1 MLRYSTA
8 LVFSVMSALA
18 IGADSQAGEHVKP
31 RQADPAYLA
40 TIVDDNPFPL
50 PRGLAPWERSIR
62 SYEIRGATAP
72 PEGYVRAQ
80 AEYEYNRGLFIRWGS
95 FNSLLTLMV
104 VPLTTADEPSKVWIA
119 VTGSAQENS
128 ARSTL
133 QGAGADLDY
142 VEFVHQSCSGSNCS
156 VWMRDY
162 GPRFIDNDGFLAI
175 SDHTYNRP
183 ARTQDNAFPTLVSSQ
198 WSIPLFDIGLTHG
211 GGNFH
216 LFRNRDAFM
225 TRLIANENPGVNAAT
240 IIQRYADHQGLNLT
254 LTDPFPSSYDSTQHI
269 DMWMLPVGDD
279 KVIIG
284 EYAAGEGGGVPR
296 AVTEATAADMASRGY
311 TVYRTPGWRA
321 SGAHHTYTN
330 SVIVNKTVLVCQFNG
345 YAAQNAQAVAV
356 FEEAMPYHDIVP
368 INCSDIIGLSGAIHC
383 IVMHVPEVVL
393 FRDTF
398 DGHSY

>member
-1 MLRYSTA
+1 MPRHRTVLMFA
-8 LVFSVMSALA
+8 VVAALA
-18 IGADSQAGEHVKP
+18 IPASADAGERIKP

-40 TIVDDNPFPL
+40 TIVDDNPNPL
-50 PRGLAPWERSIR
+50 PRGLAPWERAIQPF
-62 SYEIRGATAP
+62 EIRGATAP

-80 AEYEYNRGLFIRWGS
+80 AEYEYNQGMFIRWGS
-95 FNSLLTLMV
+95 FNALHTSMV
-104 VPLTTADEPSKVWIA
+104 VPLTTAAEPSTIWIA
-119 VTGSAQENS
+119 VTGSSQENS

-142 VEFVHQSCSGSNCS
+142 VEFIHQPCSGGNCS

-162 GPRFIDNDGFLAI
+162 GPRFIDNDGLLAI
-175 SDHTYNRP
+175 SDHTYNRSF
-183 ARTQDNAFPTLVSSQ
+183 RTQDNAFPSLVSGQ
-198 WSIPLFDIGLTHG
+198 WGVQLFDIGLTHG

-225 TRLIANENPGVNAAT
+225 TRLIVNENSGVNAAT
-240 IIQRYADHQGLNLT
+240 IIQRYEDHQGLNLT

-284 EYAAGEGGGVPR
+284 EYAASEGGGVPR
-296 AVTEATAADMASRGY
+296 SVTEATAADMAGRGY
-311 TVYRTPGWRA
+311 TVFRTPGWRA

-345 YAAQNAQAVAV
+345 YSAQNAQAVSV
-356 FEEAMPYHDIVP
+356 FEEAMPFHDIVP
-368 INCSDIIGLSGAIHC
+368 IDCSDIIGLSGAIHC